1 MNQVWVAL
9 IPHVNTN
16 TEYDPNID
24 SNNQS

>member
-9 IPHVNTN
+9 MPHESIKA
-16 TEYDPNID
+16 EYDPNID